1 MIRDLSKELN
11 KEVDLLIEGAETE
24 LDRSI
29 IDELADPLMH
39 ILRNAVDHG
48 IETPENREK
57 NGKPTIGNILLK
69 AYQKGSE
76 IIIEVED
83 DGLGL
88 DPDLISKKAVEEGV
102 ITREEVERMDERD
115 KLNIIFLPGFST
127 SDTVT
132 DVSGRGVGMDVVK
145 QVIQALDGQVY
156 IESEKNIGSR
166 FTISLPLTLAIT
178 QALMVIVNNEVYAIP
193 LGNISE
199 SHVISP
205 DQILQIR
212 GQDVMLLRDTTIPLV
227 EAARQLNLNM
237 EYGKYHEKEEIPVVI
252 INSPDRQIGLI
263 VDELLNQ
270 QEIVIK
276 SLGKYFMNV
285 KNISGA
291 TIVGDGEVALI
302 LDVRNIA

>member
-1 MIRDLSKELN
+1 M
-11 KEVDLLIEGAETE
+11 V
-24 LDRSI
+24 
-29 IDELADPLMH
+29 
-39 ILRNAVDHG
+39 
-48 IETPENREK
+48 
-57 NGKPTIGNILLK
+57 GNILLQ

-76 IIIEVED
+76 IIIVVED
-83 DGLGL
+83 DGKGL
-88 DPDLISKKAVEEGV
+88 ELELITKKAIEKGIVNK
-102 ITREEVERMDERD
+102 EEVEKMDERE
-115 KLNIIFLPGFST
+115 KLNLIFLPGFST

-132 DVSGRGVGMDVVK
+132 DISGRGVGMDVVK
-145 QVIQALDGQVY
+145 QAIESLDGQVF
-156 IESEKNIGSR
+156 IESEKDVGSR

-178 QALMVIVNNEVYAIP
+178 QALMVVVNNEVYAIP
-193 LGNISE
+193 LSNISE

-205 DQILQIR
+205 DQILQVR

-227 EAARQLNLNM
+227 EAARQLNLNT
-237 EYGKYHEKEEIPVVI
+237 EYGKYREKEEIPVVI
-252 INSPDRQIGLI
+252 IYSPDRQFGLI
-263 VDELLNQ
+263 VDELLHQ